1 MGSIPVRPLA
11 TTTLA
16 AAFFF
21 SAASPA
27 LAQKFLPDDPLL
39 RDHDDLH
46 VPRPREIE
54 LSGGYDVI
62 ENTFFRKGPAKGAI
76 KPVKNVNTL
85 GEVPD
90 SSWWTNR
97 MGARPMSIEELVRG
111 PNRSEGPDV
120 TGTWTVIRG
129 QASGS

>member
-46 VPRPREIE
+46 VARPREIE
-54 LSGGYDVI
+54 LSSGYDVI
-62 ENTFFRKGPAKGAI
+62 ENTFFRKGPAKGAS
-76 KPVKNVNTL
+76 KPARNVNTL
-85 GEVPD
+85 AEVPA
-90 SSWWTNR
+90 SSCSTNR
-97 MGARPMSIEELVRG
+97 RVLRP
-111 PNRSEGPDV
+111 
-120 TGTWTVIRG
+120 
-129 QASGS
+129 